1 MKKLILMLCVI
12 VLGGIG
18 WTLGARAGVASAW
31 LLSSLGAV
39 IGVYLGWRI
48 GRAYLD

>member
-1 MKKLILMLCVI
+1 MMLAVLI
-12 VLGGIG
+12 LGGIG
-18 WTLGARAGVASAW
+18 WTLGRHAGMVGAW

-39 IGVYLGWRI
+39 LGVYIGWRI

>member
-1 MKKLILMLCVI
+1 MKRLIMFLCVI
-12 VLGGIG
+12 ILGGIG
-18 WTLGARAGVASAW
+18 WALGKHAGIIIAW
-31 LLSSLGAV
+31 LLSSLGAI